1 MPQRFTSIED
11 AFRLLEKQFNPQA
24 AQAQGTD
31 VIVQLHLTGE
41 GGGDWFIR
49 IRDGQLKVVPGV
61 AAETPDLTVTV
72 NTADYLAL
80 LNGEMDPLK
89 AYLRGK
95 VKVQGEVK
103 LVYRLQY
110 LFRLPEA

>member
-1 MPQRFTSIED
+1 MPKRFLSVED
-11 AFRLLEKQFNPQA
+11 AFRFLEEHFLPEKA
-24 AQAQGTD
+24 TETD
-31 VIVQLHLTGE
+31 VTVQLHLTGE

-49 IRDGQLKVVPGV
+49 IQGGQLKVVPGV
-61 AAETPDLTVTV
+61 AEGTPDLTVTV

-80 LNGEMDPLK
+80 LNGEMDPLA
-89 AYLRGK
+89 AYLRGR
-95 VKVQGEVK
+95 VQVQGEVK